1 MYDLIVIG
9 DDLSSHI
16 AAAVASR
23 QNIKTVLLAE
33 SGLGEI
39 CTIGG
44 FTFNIDPLPLTG
56 FGENQICQSI
66 LTKLGILP
74 IEEQGDLLN
83 PAYQIIL
90 PEHRLDFF
98 NDKELLVQEMTR
110 EFPQFSGAIN
120 SFYNAVVKNS
130 DIVSNWFQNHPF
142 IQPKSIK
149 DYFEFFKLI
158 PRIIKYKFYNTKF
171 RWICSGNA
179 SFRKVMEAQ
188 QALLSF
194 FLKDQESL
202 FSHFRY
208 SAPLR
213 GIYNFSQGR
222 QTLLNSLINEITSSQ
237 GLYITNCDVSSVKKG
252 KLIEVNYSNDKGDT
266 IKISSD
272 NLIVSTKWEK
282 MNLLFERKNQIN
294 LDELIRPV
302 KVSHYPFTIHLG
314 ILHKSVPEKMARH
327 VAVIT
332 DVNKDIYD
340 DNLIILELSS
350 PDDEKAMSP
359 GKSSLSA
366 TVFLHDDPMIWS
378 NENLTATAR
387 SIVERLEFFLPFL
400 KENTEVFDI
409 KESINISRKQRN
421 IVNPRYQLR
430 NSFITGFAAKSN
442 KTKFSN
448 IFLTGASLLMDTG
461 FDGEIISGVNAA
473 NCVTGKRK

>member
-9 DDLSSHI
+9 DDFSSHV

-23 QNIKTVLLAE
+23 QNIKTALLAE
-33 SGLGEI
+33 SGLGET
-39 CTIGG
+39 CKIGG
-44 FTFNIDPLPLTG
+44 FVFNTDPIPLTG
-56 FGENQICQSI
+56 FGENQVCQSL

-74 IEEQGDLLN
+74 IEEQGTLLN

-98 NDKELLVQEMTR
+98 NDKELLVQEMIR
-110 EFPQFSGAIN
+110 EFPQLSGSIN

-130 DIVSNWFQNHPF
+130 DIVSKWFQDHPF
-142 IQPKSIK
+142 IQPRSVK
-149 DYFEFFKLI
+149 DYFEFLKLI
-158 PRIIKYKFYNTKF
+158 PHLIKYKFDNIKF
-171 RWICSGNA
+171 KWICSGNA

-194 FLKDQESL
+194 FLKDQDSI

-213 GIYNFSQGR
+213 GIYNFSQGK
-222 QTLLNSLINEITSSQ
+222 QILLNSLINEITSSR
-237 GLYITNCDVSSVKKG
+237 GAYINNCEVTSVKKG
-252 KLIEVNYSNDKGDT
+252 KLIEVNFANENGDT
-266 IKISSD
+266 TKITADS
-272 NLIVSTKWEK
+272 LIVSTKWG
-282 MNLLFERKNQIN
+282 NISLLFESKNKIN

-302 KVSHYPFTIHLG
+302 KISHHPFTIHLG
-314 ILHKSVPEKMARH
+314 IRHKSVPEKMAKH

-332 DVNKDIYD
+332 DENKDIYD

-350 PDDEKAMSP
+350 PDDEENVFP

-442 KTKFSN
+442 RTKFSN
-448 IFLTGASLLMDTG
+448 IFLTGASLLMDAG

-473 NCVTGKRK
+473 NCVAGKKK

>member
-9 DDLSSHI
+9 DDLSSHV

-23 QNIKTVLLAE
+23 QKIKTVLLTE
-33 SGLGEI
+33 SGLGES

-44 FTFNIDPLPLTG
+44 FTFNIDSTPLTG
-56 FGENQICQSI
+56 FGENQICQLL

-74 IEEQGDLLN
+74 IEEQGTLLN

-98 NDKELLVQEMTR
+98 NDKELLIQEMTR
-110 EFPQFSGAIN
+110 EFPQLSRVIN

-130 DIVSNWFQNHPF
+130 AIFGNWFQEHPF
-142 IQPKSIK
+142 IQPKNAK

-158 PRIIKYKFYNTKF
+158 PRIIKYKFYNAKF
-171 RWICSGNA
+171 KWICSGNV

-188 QALLSF
+188 EALLSF
-194 FLKDQESL
+194 FMKEQDSI

-208 SAPLR
+208 CAPLR
-213 GIYNFSQGR
+213 GIYNFPHGK
-222 QTLLNSLINEITSSQ
+222 QTLLKSLISEITSSQ
-237 GLYITNCDVSSVKKG
+237 GLYIKNCEVSSVKKG
-252 KLIEVNYSNDKGDT
+252 KLIEVNFTNEAGDT
-266 IKISSD
+266 TKISAD

-282 MNLLFERKNQIN
+282 INLLFERKNQIN
-294 LDELIRPV
+294 LDELTRPI

-314 ILHKSVPEKMARH
+314 IRKSSVPEKMARH
-327 VAVIT
+327 VALIT

-340 DNLIILELSS
+340 DNLIILELGS
-350 PDDEKAMSP
+350 PDDEKTVSP
-359 GKSSLSA
+359 EKSSLSA

-387 SIVERLEFFLPFL
+387 SIVDRLEFFLPFL

-421 IVNPRYQLR
+421 IVNPKYQMR
-430 NSFITGFAAKSN
+430 NSFITGFAAKNN

-448 IFLTGASLLMDTG
+448 IFLTGASLLMDAG
-461 FDGEIISGVNAA
+461 FDGEIISGINAVN
-473 NCVTGKRK
+473 CIKGKRN